1 MEAIFNTKTKQLYI
15 TDPEIKEFDEIVP
28 ADYEQD
34 YWNCLYDKS
43 NGKAIYD
50 INLYIYNNEYNLQS
64 VNLIDNNEGEIIIG
78 DDYKTIQLTII

>member
-1 MEAIFNTKTKQLYI
+1 MEAIFNTKTKQLFI

-28 ADYEQD
+28 ADDEQD